1 MSSATNHSRKLTSA
15 SIVRSL
21 RAPLKIQRSTLVI
34 SIVALCPQT
43 ARSQQSTH
51 GAPDAHALIAAAIH
65 TVQGRGSL
73 SALRSLRAVGIQ
85 HEFILGNAE
94 RADGPWRTAYTKF
107 AELRALGEDRM
118 RRTDQSVPAN
128 GSAGANRVII
138 LTDSVVS
145 VSVGSHPIGLPP
157 GVYED
162 LIDHLDDSPE
172 RALLLASASPQL
184 RWEGVVKRYGLV
196 FDVVSFPWRN
206 GRMRIELRRNYHF
219 PDAIEIVRPYPGN
232 IRWAPFGDVTM
243 RTEYVNWMLQSSG
256 VWWPMQQK
264 VTFNGQPL
272 RDITIAHVTLS
283 TEAVN
288 PDSFTVSDSARAAYA
303 ANAKTTFDIF
313 RLGMRGPP
321 KELRPGIV
329 RIPDF
334 WAMTVVDQDDGIVI
348 FEAHISAGY
357 LRQVIGD
364 AKRRFPGKPVKAIVM
379 TSDPW
384 AHLGGFREAVALG
397 IPIYV
402 SAGSV
407 PFLTSLGK
415 APHTLSPDSLQRA
428 PRAPRFIAVTGK
440 TTIGSGLN
448 RIELYPVGGEYGE
461 RMLMA
466 YFPTHRLL
474 YGADLVD
481 PNNGPDENRTPA
493 ADLRNAV
500 VREGIQV
507 DSVFCVQ
514 NQDPIAWQDLLKKAQ

>member
-1 MSSATNHSRKLTSA
+1 MRRSAM
-15 SIVRSL
+15 
-21 RAPLKIQRSTLVI
+21 VI
-34 SIVALCPQT
+34 SIVTLSPQT
-43 ARSQQSTH
+43 ARSQQATH
-51 GAPDAHALIAAAIH
+51 GAPDARALIAAAIH
-65 TVQGRGSL
+65 TVQGRSSL

-94 RADGPWRTAYTKF
+94 RADGPWRTAYTRF
-107 AELRALGEDRM
+107 VELRGLGEDRI
-118 RRTDQSVPAN
+118 RRTYQPVPAN

-138 LTDSVVS
+138 LADSVVALTAN
-145 VSVGSHPIGLPP
+145 SHQSGLAPY
-157 GVYED
+157 VYED
-162 LIDHLDDSPE
+162 MIDHLDDSPE
-172 RALLLASASPQL
+172 RALLLASASSAL
-184 RWEGVVKRYGLV
+184 RWDGVVKRYGLV

-206 GRMRIELRRNYHF
+206 GRMRIELRRKYHF

-243 RTEYVNWMLQSSG
+243 RTEYVDWMLQSSG

-264 VTFNGQPL
+264 VTFNGQPF

-283 TEAVN
+283 TEAAN
-288 PDSFTVSDSARAAYA
+288 PDSFTVSDSARATYA
-303 ANAKTTFDIF
+303 ANAKTTFDNF

-334 WAMTVVDQDDGIVI
+334 WAMTVVNQDDGIVI

-357 LRQVIGD
+357 LRQVIGE

-402 SAGSV
+402 TAGSV
-407 PFLTSLGK
+407 PFLTSVAK
-415 APHTLSPDSLQRA
+415 APHTLAPDSLQRA
-428 PRAPRFIAVTGK
+428 PRAPKFTAVTGK

-466 YFPTHRLL
+466 YFPSHRLL

-481 PNNGPDENRTPA
+481 PNDGPDENRAPA
-493 ADLRNAV
+493 VDLLNAV
-500 VREGIQV
+500 TRAGLQV

-514 NQDPIAWQDLLKKAQ
+514 NRDPIAWDDLARKAQ

>member
-1 MSSATNHSRKLTSA
+1 MA
-15 SIVRSL
+15 SILRSL
-21 RAPLKIQRSTLVI
+21 RAPLKVQWTALVI
-34 SIVALCPQT
+34 AIVTLSPQT
-43 ARSQQSTH
+43 ARSQQATH
-51 GAPDAHALIAAAIH
+51 RAPAAPDAHALIAAAIH

-73 SALRSLRAVGIQ
+73 NALRSLRAVGIQ

-107 AELRALGEDRM
+107 VELRTLGEDRM

-128 GSAGANRVII
+128 GSAGANRVFI
-138 LTDSVVS
+138 LTDSVVTLS
-145 VSVGSHPIGLPP
+145 AGSRQTGLSP

-162 LIDHLDDSPE
+162 LVDHLENSPE
-172 RALLLASASPQL
+172 RALLLASVSPRL
-184 RWEGVVKRYGLV
+184 RWDGLVKRYGLV

-206 GRMRIELRRNYHF
+206 GRMRIELRRKYHF

-243 RTEYVNWMLQSSG
+243 RSEYMDWMLQSSG

-283 TEAVN
+283 TESAD
-288 PDSFTVSDSARAAYA
+288 PDSFTVSDSARATYA
-303 ANAKTTFDIF
+303 ANAKTTFENF
-313 RLGMRGPP
+313 RLGMRGQP

-334 WAMTVVDQDDGIVI
+334 WAMTVVNQDDGIVI

-357 LRQVIGD
+357 LRQVISE

-402 SAGSV
+402 TAGSI
-407 PFLTSLGK
+407 PFLTSVAK
-415 APHTLSPDSLQRA
+415 APHTLAPDSLQRA
-428 PRAPRFIAVTGK
+428 PRAPKFTAVAGK
-440 TTIGSGLN
+440 TTIGYGLN

-466 YFPTHRLL
+466 YFPSHRLL

-493 ADLRNAV
+493 VDLLNAV
-500 VREGIQV
+500 TRAGLQV

-514 NQDPIAWQDLLKKAQ
+514 NQDPIAWQDLVKKAQ